1 MIAPLP
7 SNEGE
12 RLQALHHYN
21 VLDTGPEQVFDDIT
35 LLACQICGT
44 KMSTISLID
53 QNRQWFKSKV
63 GTTLCETSRDI
74 AFCAHGILQ
83 PEVLVVED
91 ARADIRFAANPLS
104 LEIR

>member
-21 VLDTGPEQVFDDIT
+21 LPDTGPEQVFDDIT
-35 LLACQICGT
+35 LLASQICGT
-44 KMSTISLID
+44 KISTISLID

-63 GTTLCETSRDI
+63 GTTISENFARNRLLCAWDSATGGLGRGRCASR
-74 AFCAHGILQ
+74 HSVRR
-83 PEVLVVED
+83 E
-91 ARADIRFAANPLS
+91 PL
-104 LEIR
+104 RYWK